1 MWISYLTE
9 QPSQNA
15 SAGSIPP
22 NELQSNPSNKKQT
35 RTGPTH
41 LTLSL
46 LLFTLAAG
54 FLLAAG
60 FGSFGLVAAGAEV
73 PRLAAAALVLEG
85 IAVERVVGAAAGVA
99 FAPIVGYGGLG
110 VAACPGEDYPAHDD
124 G

>member
-1 MWISYLTE
+1 MWISYLTDR
-9 QPSQNA
+9 PTQNA
-15 SAGSIPP
+15 LPGSIPP

-60 FGSFGLVAAGAEV
+60 FGSFGLVAAGAA
-73 PRLAAAALVLEG
+73 PRLAAVVLVFG
-85 IAVERVVGAAAGVA
+85 AIAVENVVGAAVWGSVRSNRR
-99 FAPIVGYGGLG
+99 VSGTSRCGRMSR
-110 VAACPGEDYPAHDD
+110 
-124 G
+124 